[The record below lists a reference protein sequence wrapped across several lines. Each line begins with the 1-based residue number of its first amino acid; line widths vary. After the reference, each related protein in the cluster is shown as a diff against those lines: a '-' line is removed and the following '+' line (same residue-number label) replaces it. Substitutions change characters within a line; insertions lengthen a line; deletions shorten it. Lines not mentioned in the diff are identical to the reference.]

1 MLSDRQKLRHCRH
14 IHSKV
19 DVRENTDQD
28 IGRKGLQIFKG
39 DKETNKIYKTEPKK
53 GDHINGTVK
62 LQTYSMY

>member
-1 MLSDRQKLRHCRH
+1 MLSDRQKLRHCRY
-14 IHSKV
+14 IHSNV

-28 IGRKGLQIFKG
+28 MGRKGLQNFKG
-39 DKETNKIYKTEPKK
+39 DKGTNRLYKTESKE

>member
-1 MLSDRQKLRHCRH
+1 MLSDRQKLRHCRY

-28 IGRKGLQIFKG
+28 MGRKGLQNVKG
-39 DKETNKIYKTEPKK
+39 DKETNKLYKTEFKE

>member
-1 MLSDRQKLRHCRH
+1 M
-14 IHSKV
+14 

-28 IGRKGLQIFKG
+28 MGRKGLQNFKG
-39 DKETNKIYKTEPKK
+39 DKGINKLYKTEFKE